1 MYTKVSL
8 KSIPGSLCPL
18 SNPYTH
24 PRPIGGPHP
33 MPQDPLLGSGSVYL
47 CEKIAE
53 TQGVDIT
60 SLPPVGDLLRGIVC
74 GGVSMERG

>member
-1 MYTKVSL
+1 
-8 KSIPGSLCPL
+8 
-18 SNPYTH
+18 
-24 PRPIGGPHP
+24 

-74 GGVSMERG
+74 GGVSMERSVK